1 MLTLLG
7 ILASLLSLAVPAGAP
22 VTRVDFEH
30 GALDGWTTVDGQWA
44 GEEASDAPSG
54 ARGRA
59 RRGAGTRAL
68 AHAARRRGRRPHPGL
83 ARMNDAR
90 LSQAI
95 HGARRPRG
103 PRYRW

>member
-44 GEEASDAPSG
+44 GEEASDAPR
-54 ARGRA
+54 ARACSSSA
-59 RRGAGTRAL
+59 RRGTR
-68 AHAARRRGRRPHPGL
+68 
-83 ARMNDAR
+83 
-90 LSQAI
+90 ST
-95 HGARRPRG
+95 
-103 PRYRW
+103 

>member
-7 ILASLLSLAVPAGAP
+7 ILASLLSLTVPAGAP

-54 ARGRA
+54 ARVLVQRA
-59 RRGAGTRAL
+59 TRNAFNVIVAPGGPITLNAFRVARWTDRKSTRLNSSHLGISYAL
-68 AHAARRRGRRPHPGL
+68 
-83 ARMNDAR
+83 
-90 LSQAI
+90 
-95 HGARRPRG
+95 
-103 PRYRW
+103 